1 MENYMKDQA
10 QRPQYR
16 VRKSRLLALKLGLIL
31 PMIVAAIVFA
41 ITLVL
46 TLGGTLDP
54 TAQIIVTILAVI
66 SCLFTVGLLL
76 VQIYLIEEAHVHI
89 CEFYE
94 NRVVEKRGVFSIQE
108 KQKVFLGVYTVT
120 VRQSLA
126 GRIFNFGDVIV
137 DSPGDWDAKQTFG
150 ISNPHGLK
158 RYLEK
163 RIKPKDISTIIVD

>member
-1 MENYMKDQA
+1 MRQKKD
-10 QRPQYR
+10 RPQYR
-16 VRKSRLLALKLGLIL
+16 VRKSRLLALKIGLIL
-31 PMIVAAIVFA
+31 PFIIAAAVLAVGIVMLTGKPDETTQLIAIIMTALGGLVA
-41 ITLVL
+41 LGTLV
-46 TLGGTLDP
+46 
-54 TAQIIVTILAVI
+54 AQV
-66 SCLFTVGLLL
+66 
-76 VQIYLIEEAHVHI
+76 YLIEDAHVHV

-126 GRIFNFGDVIV
+126 GRIFNYGDVIV

-163 RIKPKDISTIIVD
+163 RIKPKDMSTIIVD

>member
-1 MENYMKDQA
+1 MSQIKD
-10 QRPQYR
+10 RPQYR
-16 VRKSRLLALKLGLIL
+16 VRKSRFLALKIGLIL
-31 PMIVAAIVFA
+31 PFIIAVAFLVVGIVMLTGGAADETARLVA
-41 ITLVL
+41 IIMTALGGLVALGTLV
-46 TLGGTLDP
+46 
-54 TAQIIVTILAVI
+54 AQV
-66 SCLFTVGLLL
+66 
-76 VQIYLIEEAHVHI
+76 YLIEDASVHV

-126 GRIFNFGDVIV
+126 GRIFNYGDVIV

-163 RIKPKDISTIIVD
+163 RIKPKDMSTIIVD